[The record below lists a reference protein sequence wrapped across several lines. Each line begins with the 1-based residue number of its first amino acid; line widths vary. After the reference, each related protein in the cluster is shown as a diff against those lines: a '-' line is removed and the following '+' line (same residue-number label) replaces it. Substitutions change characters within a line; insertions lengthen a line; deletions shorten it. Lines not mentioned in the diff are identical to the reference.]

1 MKFAELVGT
10 SEQMAATRSRLEK
23 ADYLA
28 ALLGKASLEEVPL
41 IVSYLSGRIPQ
52 GRVGI
57 GYATLE
63 PLRRVAAAQVAELE
77 LADLNAAFE
86 DLQSVSGAGSSRQR
100 IELLREMY
108 CRATSAEQRFIG
120 RLLVGEVRHGSLEG
134 IMIEAVAKAT
144 EIPAADVRRA
154 LMLSA
159 DLGLVAQTLIA
170 DGAAGLGQFDVQ
182 LLRPLQP
189 MLAQTAD
196 DVDNALATLGTAAVE
211 VKLDGA
217 RIQVHKSGDDVRVY
231 TRRLNDVSHACPEVV
246 ESVRALDAESLIL
259 DGEVIAL
266 KKDGRPYPFQ
276 VTMRRFGRR
285 LDVGAMRTA
294 LPLTS
299 VYFDCLYL
307 DGESLLDIGAEE
319 RFAKLRSVLPEEL
332 VVRRIVTG
340 DSDEARS
347 FVDEA
352 LAAGHEGVMAKALDA
367 PYEAGARG
375 KAWLKVKS
383 AHTLDLVVL
392 AAEWGSGR
400 RKGWLSNLHLGAL
413 DADTGRFVMLGKTF
427 KGMTDEILTWQTTK
441 LQEIETKRD
450 EWTVY
455 VRPELVVEMAFND
468 LQKSPHYPGGL
479 ALRFARLKAYRDD
492 KRPEDAD
499 TIATVRAF
507 YQKHTGELPDEGDRQ
522 LELFRETDTL

>member
-1 MKFAELVGT
+1 MKFAELVET
-10 SEQMAATRSRLEK
+10 SGRMAATRSRLEK
-23 ADYLA
+23 AGLLA
-28 ALLGKASLEEVPL
+28 TLLGKATLDEVPL
-41 IVSYLSGRIPQ
+41 IVRYLSGTIPQ

-63 PLRRVAAAQVAELE
+63 PLRSVDAAAAAELE
-77 LADLNAAFE
+77 IADVDEAFGE
-86 DLQSVSGAGSSRQR
+86 LESISGAGSSGQR
-100 IELLREMY
+100 SERLRELY
-108 CRATSAEQRFIG
+108 RKATQAEQHFIG

-144 EIPAADVRRA
+144 ELPPADVRRA
-154 LMLSA
+154 LMLST
-159 DLGLVAQTLIA
+159 DLGLVARTLMS
-170 DGAAGLGQFDVQ
+170 DGAAGLERFEVEV
-182 LLRPLQP
+182 LRPVQP

-196 DVDNALATLGTAAVE
+196 DVEDALKTLETAALE

-217 RIQVHKSGDDVRVY
+217 RIQVHKSDDDVRVY

-246 ESVRALDAESLIL
+246 ESIRALDVGSVIL
-259 DGEVIAL
+259 DGETIAL

-285 LDVGAMRTA
+285 LDVGAMRKA

-307 DGESLLDIGAEE
+307 EGESLIDLGAEE
-319 RFAKLRSVLPEEL
+319 RFRKLSSVLPENL
-332 VVRRIVTG
+332 VITRIVTR
-340 DSDEARS
+340 DVAEAKT
-347 FVDEA
+347 FVDDA

-367 PYEAGARG
+367 PYAAGSRG
-375 KAWLKVKS
+375 KAWLKVKQ

-400 RKGWLSNLHLGAL
+400 RKGWLSNLHLGAR
-413 DADTGRFVMLGKTF
+413 DPDSGGYVMLGKTF
-427 KGMTDEILTWQTTK
+427 KGMTDEILAWQTTK

-455 VRPELVVEMAFND
+455 VRPELVVEIAFND

-492 KRPEDAD
+492 KGPEDAD
-499 TIATVRAF
+499 TIATARAF
-507 YQKHTGELPDEGDRQ
+507 YQQQTGELPDDGERQ
-522 LELFRETDTL
+522 LSLQLE